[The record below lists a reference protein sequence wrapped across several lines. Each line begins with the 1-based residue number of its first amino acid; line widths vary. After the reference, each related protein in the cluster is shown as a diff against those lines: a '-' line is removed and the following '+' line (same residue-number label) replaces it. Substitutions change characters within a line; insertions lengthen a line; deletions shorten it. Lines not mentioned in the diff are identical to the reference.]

1 MAHGHGK
8 MSGKDIEAKM
18 LVASKRRRY
27 CDQGTLKTVLGDLHW
42 EVAGQYDEKV
52 LEAFQKFDADG
63 SGSISRDELGE
74 ERGRGGGSV
83 DRSTAKEGR
92 EIRNDHAVL
101 KALDPEDWDNESV
114 DELLAAADKNGDGE
128 LSVKEF
134 LTLREHI
141 A

>member
-1 MAHGHGK
+1 MVEWSRK
-8 MSGKDIEAKM
+8 KLEFKDHND
-18 LVASKRRRY
+18 R
-27 CDQGTLKTVLGDLHW
+27 

-74 ERGRGGGSV
+74 
-83 DRSTAKEGR
+83 
-92 EIRNDHAVL
+92 VL

-134 LTLREHI
+134 F
-141 A
+141 